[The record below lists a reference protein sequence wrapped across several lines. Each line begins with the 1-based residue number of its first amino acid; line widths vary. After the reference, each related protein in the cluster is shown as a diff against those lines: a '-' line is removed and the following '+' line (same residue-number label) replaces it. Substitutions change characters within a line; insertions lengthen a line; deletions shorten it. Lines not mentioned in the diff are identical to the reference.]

1 MNASVRQTPNKILP
15 GVKEQVKAANL
26 LTLPAAQGARIIAVS
41 HLDSAVAAYHRIDDP
56 DDVEA
61 LHDFRVA
68 LRRLRSCIHAYQAYL
83 SDTVSKKSKKRL
95 QGLARVTNEARD
107 TEVQIEWLRS
117 QEKKLPPRQRNSWG
131 WLLDRLELRKAQ
143 AYAEIRATM
152 TGKFSRFEYKLRTEL
167 QTYAVSDELDSQS
180 EGVSLAAA
188 TAEKIR
194 KFCKKLEKNQREIE
208 SSNDQLAI
216 HVSRIWLK
224 RLRYLLE
231 PLQEEID
238 DWPSM
243 INPLKDV
250 QNILGKLH
258 DTHFIALEIALAVE
272 DSAALHARRLLDIAL
287 HDADP
292 LALRAEKRRSEHAG
306 LVTLARLANL
316 RTNELFA
323 ELGENYL
330 NGGLNALIR
339 RMMLTGQNLTARAA
353 QNYKIVIPV

>member
-1 MNASVRQTPNKILP
+1 MNASVRQTPNKFVP
-15 GVKEQVKAANL
+15 GVKELAKAANV
-26 LTLPAAQGARIIAVS
+26 LTLPAAQGARIIALS
-41 HLDSAVAAYHRIDDP
+41 HLDSAVAAYHRMDNP
-56 DDVEA
+56 DDLEA

-68 LRRLRSCIHAYQAYL
+68 LRRLRSCIHAYHAYL
-83 SDTVSKKSKKRL
+83 TDTVSKKSKRRL

-107 TEVQIEWLRS
+107 TEVQIEWLRL

-152 TGKFSRFEYKLRTEL
+152 TGKFSRFEYKLRSEL
-167 QTYAVSDELDSQS
+167 RSELERYAVSDELDSQS
-180 EGVSLAAA
+180 EGVSLAVA

-194 KFCKKLEKNQREIE
+194 KFCKKLEKDQRRIE

-272 DSAALHARRLLDIAL
+272 NSAALHARRLLDIAL

-292 LALRAEKRRSEHAG
+292 LALRAEKRRSEHPG
-306 LVTLARLANL
+306 LVTLGRLAAL

-323 ELGENYL
+323 ELEKNYL

-339 RMMLTGQNLTARAA
+339 HMMLAAQSLTAR
-353 QNYKIVIPV
+353 PSL